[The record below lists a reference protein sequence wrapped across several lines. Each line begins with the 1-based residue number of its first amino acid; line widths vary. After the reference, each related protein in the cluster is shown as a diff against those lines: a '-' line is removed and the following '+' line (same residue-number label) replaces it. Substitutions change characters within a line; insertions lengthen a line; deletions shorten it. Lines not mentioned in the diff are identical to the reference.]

1 MQISK
6 NVTIIDVGFHT
17 MQISTTC
24 NSSLKYYLIITNNCD
39 RAVTEK
45 GIFYL
50 LELFRCLGKCRDTKL
65 PCARTRCCLTI
76 IILNA
81 MVAVSIY
88 RL

>member
-6 NVTIIDVGFHT
+6 NVTIIDIGFHT

-50 LELFRCLGKCRDTKL
+50 LEFYLVG
-65 PCARTRCCLTI
+65 AWV
-76 IILNA
+76 NA
-81 MVAVSIY
+81 GIQNFLVPVQDAV
-88 RL
+88 LQ